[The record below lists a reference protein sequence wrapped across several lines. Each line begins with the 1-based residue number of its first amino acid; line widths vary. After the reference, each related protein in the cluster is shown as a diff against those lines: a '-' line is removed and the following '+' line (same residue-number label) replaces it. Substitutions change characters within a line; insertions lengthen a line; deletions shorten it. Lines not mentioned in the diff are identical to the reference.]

1 MLIFLNHGS
10 ASVILIV
17 NKHMHFIIAAQLS
30 IDFTQLCLVS
40 HEYVTE
46 PPLVVFDT
54 SDHFSVLPS

>member
-10 ASVILIV
+10 ASVILFV

-40 HEYVTE
+40 HKYVTA
-46 PPLVVFDT
+46 PPLV
-54 SDHFSVLPS
+54 